1 MYAGTTLRHG
11 SGKIVG
17 VHQKIDRIARRHLN
31 KFVDKSV
38 DFPNIKQILHF
49 EGKNGPDGLKR
60 KSSSVDEPWHFI
72 DPTSPDDVGLIV
84 MVNDHITNLAQA
96 LRDKNEA
103 RASFEAAWLA
113 HAVVDGLTPPHH
125 YPLGDKIQELWGKS
139 RHERLS
145 VMDKNIIRG
154 INRRDTLSKNWEYWG
169 KGGIFT
175 SHFMFE
181 WGVATII
188 APDKFEK
195 SYPSTADIKRMR
207 LIGFEATFMQSVQ
220 KVYAMKLY
228 DEYGKSGWNRKLAVK
243 TKKTLMPVI
252 IKTVILAWYQA
263 VLLSAEEK

>member
-17 VHQKIDRIARRHLN
+17 VHQKIDRVARQHLN
-31 KFVDKSV
+31 RFVGKSIN
-38 DFPNIKQILHF
+38 FPTIKQILHF

-60 KSSSVDEPWHFI
+60 KSSSVDEPWHYI
-72 DPTSPDDVGLIV
+72 DPTSPDDLDLVGMI
-84 MVNDHITNLAQA
+84 NDHVANLAQA
-96 LRDKNEA
+96 LRDKNNA
-103 RASFEAAWLA
+103 RASFESAWLA

-125 YPLGDKIQELWGKS
+125 YPLGDKIEELWGKS
-139 RHERLS
+139 RHERLT

-169 KGGIFT
+169 MGGVFT
-175 SHFMFE
+175 THFMFE

-195 SYPSTADIKRMR
+195 SYPTTADIKRMR
-207 LIGFEATFMQSVQ
+207 LIGFEATFLQSVQ

-228 DEYGKSGWNRKLAVK
+228 DEYGRTGWTRKLAIK